1 MNKTLLLALNLGV
14 LVSCNSNNSNSK
26 VPDAID
32 ITDAI
37 FTELSTDCTNY
48 AEDYASMVR
57 DIQRN
62 SVFEG
67 AVTIEATS
75 DHCQIS
81 VNGIP
86 NHDFNDQSANFATN
100 VSTRNRAFTIAQHP
114 ALAENVTA
122 LSQKLLRC
130 NYA

>member
-14 LVSCNSNNSNSK
+14 LVSCNSNNSNSE

-100 VSTRNRAFTIAQHP
+100 VSTRNRA
-114 ALAENVTA
+114 
-122 LSQKLLRC
+122 LL
-130 NYA
+130 